1 MRKTKHSDGM
11 TYMDANFMPDYRFG
25 YFQIDNVRN
34 LFCRRNIN
42 LRIHSDGFSVF
53 LQYHFQ
59 NWAAKRSCS
68 YSSADNILV
77 WHIALWM
84 CFKGIR
90 FCQIASVKWHAD
102 IYCN

>member
-1 MRKTKHSDGM
+1 MRKPKRSDGM
-11 TYMDANFMPDYRFG
+11 TYMGANFMPDYRFG
-25 YFQIDNVRN
+25 YFQIGDVLN

-53 LQYHFQ
+53 LQHHFK
-59 NWAAKRSCS
+59 NRAAKRSCS
-68 YSSADNILV
+68 NSSTDNILV

-90 FCQIASVKWHAD
+90 FCQIGSV
-102 IYCN
+102 NR